1 MRASLWN
8 WEYLFQTNNN
18 ADCIPEEDRFK
29 FVDDLSTL
37 EVINLIAVG
46 LSSLFMKGHIPSDIP
61 DHGQFI
67 QSNNLKSQEYLH
79 KINEW
84 TESHKMVISEK
95 KTKAMIFNFTEN
107 YQFTTRLDLKGK
119 NVEIVDQMKILGTV
133 INTRLSW
140 DENCSEIIKKVNARM
155 QLLRELQSFG
165 ATHDEMVHFW
175 ILFCRSVLEQSC
187 VVWGTSLTQENID
200 NLERTQK
207 TFTKLVLREKFK
219 SYENALLL
227 LNMDNLE
234 TRRKDMILRF
244 AKNGI
249 KNQTLNDLFPINEKI
264 HKMNKR
270 TNEKY
275 EVNFA
280 NTDRLKNASIITMQK
295 LLNED
300 NVKNAT

>member
-1 MRASLWN
+1 MLNSL
-8 WEYLFQTNNN
+8 LKFQP
-18 ADCIPEEDRFK
+18 IY
-29 FVDDLSTL
+29 
-37 EVINLIAVG
+37 IG
-46 LSSLFMKGHIPSDIP
+46 YSDI
-61 DHGQFI
+61 I
-67 QSNNLKSQEYLH
+67 
-79 KINEW
+79 
-84 TESHKMVISEK
+84 
-95 KTKAMIFNFTEN
+95 
-107 YQFTTRLDLKGK
+107 
-119 NVEIVDQMKILGTV
+119 
-133 INTRLSW
+133 
-140 DENCSEIIKKVNARM
+140 
-155 QLLRELQSFG
+155 
-165 ATHDEMVHFW
+165 
-175 ILFCRSVLEQSC
+175 RSM
-187 VVWGTSLTQENID
+187 GTSLTQENID
-200 NLERTQK
+200 KLERKQK
-207 TFTKLVLREKFK
+207 TLTKLVLREKFK

>member
-1 MRASLWN
+1 
-8 WEYLFQTNNN
+8 
-18 ADCIPEEDRFK
+18 
-29 FVDDLSTL
+29 
-37 EVINLIAVG
+37 
-46 LSSLFMKGHIPSDIP
+46 
-61 DHGQFI
+61 
-67 QSNNLKSQEYLH
+67 
-79 KINEW
+79 
-84 TESHKMVISEK
+84 
-95 KTKAMIFNFTEN
+95 
-107 YQFTTRLDLKGK
+107 
-119 NVEIVDQMKILGTV
+119 
-133 INTRLSW
+133 
-140 DENCSEIIKKVNARM
+140 
-155 QLLRELQSFG
+155 
-165 ATHDEMVHFW
+165 MVHFW